1 MDPVVR
7 PSLSPHVALVYEA
20 AVGLQAASV
29 QAIAEH
35 TELEPAVVVAE
46 IECLTGLGLLEVA
59 DGAVLPLAPRL
70 PLERLAAQHAR
81 EAELARHAAST
92 FADLWSA
99 AAQRNSF
106 IEVIDDEERAAT
118 VERELMH
125 DAVVSVDGLCTGPV
139 TPQRLPPGMDVPEH
153 QVIDGFFE
161 AIERGVRIRGLYGFN
176 TLEDTMGLAV
186 IQRCVGAGEEARVL
200 PEVPLHLV
208 IVDGKRA
215 FCSVPGQG
223 GARRH
228 LVVVHESGLTQSLVR
243 LYEILWQLGVPFTRA
258 APDRHG
264 PDGPRSEDRQ
274 LLAYL
279 AAGLTD
285 EAIARD
291 LGISPRTL
299 GRRITRMEELLGAR
313 GRFQLAVQASRR
325 GWL

>member
-1 MDPVVR
+1 MDPHVR
-7 PSLSPHVALVYEA
+7 PSLSPHAALVYEA
-20 AVGLQAASV
+20 AVGLQSASV

-46 IECLTGLGLLEVA
+46 IECLAGLGLLEVA

-70 PLERLAAQHAR
+70 PLERLAAQHVR
-81 EAELARHAAST
+81 EADLAHHAAST
-92 FADLWSA
+92 FADLWNA
-99 AAQRNSF
+99 AAARKSF
-106 IEVIDDEERAAT
+106 LEVIDDEERAAA
-118 VERELMH
+118 VEREMIH
-125 DAVVSVDGLCTGPV
+125 DAVSTLDGLCTGPV
-139 TPQRLPPGMDVPEH
+139 TPRWLPPGMQIPEPR
-153 QVIDGFFE
+153 VIDGFFE
-161 AIERGVRIRGLYGFN
+161 AVGRGVRMRGIYGVS
-176 TLEDTMGLAV
+176 TLQDTMGLAV
-186 IQRCVGAGEEARVL
+186 VERCVAAGEQARVL
-200 PEVPLHLV
+200 PEVPLNLV
-208 IVDGKRA
+208 IVDSRRVMCA
-215 FCSVPGQG
+215 VPGQG
-223 GARRH
+223 RARRN

-258 APDRHG
+258 DPDRHG